1 MKIIRQ
7 LTLIISAVFLAQ
19 SLAAQDKLYTKTNQV
34 LNVEI
39 IEQTDNLLKYRL
51 SDYNGDAIFTLKK
64 RMIAKIEYENG
75 LIDMV
80 GNENP
85 RKKRPIG
92 ISASFV
98 RLSSSKFTTNYL
110 MATMGYFIIPQI
122 DLQVNLV
129 DIFGGT
135 CITAGGK
142 FHLNSNYSKN
152 QATPFSGILLGYETE
167 NTFLDIPFGVSFIG
181 NKGLSLSLSL
191 NQRIFLTKADHTTF
205 LELSAGWR
213 FDW

>member
-7 LTLIISAVFLAQ
+7 LILIISTAFVVQNLA
-19 SLAAQDKLYTKTNQV
+19 SQDKLYIKTNQV

-51 SDYNGDAIFTLKK
+51 SDYNDGATFTINK
-64 RMIAKIEYENG
+64 RKVAKIEYGNG

-85 RKKRPIG
+85 RKKHPIG
-92 ISASFV
+92 ISASFAH
-98 RLSSSKFTTNYL
+98 LFSDESNYIA
-110 MATMGYFIIPQI
+110 ATMGYFIIPQI
-122 DLQVNLV
+122 DLQVNLATG
-129 DIFGGT
+129 FWRGT
-135 CITAGGK
+135 YITAGGK

-152 QATPFSGILLGYETE
+152 RTTPFSGILLGHESG
-167 NTFLDIPFGVSFIG
+167 NTFLNIPFGVNFIG
-181 NKGLSLSLSL
+181 DKGLSLSLSL
-191 NQRIFLTKADHTTF
+191 NERISLTQVNHTTF

-213 FDW
+213 FE